1 MLLQHKALGKNI
13 SFSSYSLSEELP
25 HVAIVIPV
33 CNEEKV
39 IKEKLDSIFNCSYPL
54 DKLHVYIGLDNCT
67 DASKSIITTNFNFPN
82 LHIIEFTER
91 QGKPSVLNKIIAN
104 NVTAE
109 HHLLI
114 LTDANVIF
122 NHNTIFELVK
132 YFKESSIGLVDGN
145 IQAKNIDNRHEF
157 DYWNY
162 ETLIKINESKLYSKI
177 LGPSGACY
185 AIRKSL
191 FNPIPNNFLVDD
203 FYIGFSIITQQNNAI
218 INVDA
223 TCVEVSN
230 TNWKQE
236 FNRKVRIAAGNFQ
249 NLWFFKKY
257 AFNIF
262 SAIGFM
268 FVSHKVIR
276 WKTPFLLLILYYIL
290 LLEFT
295 LFVLIVT
302 FTLPIIDTV
311 FRIFGV
317 EFKPLRQFH
326 YFIVMNIAVFIG
338 FLKFCKG
345 IKSNVWQP
353 TTRN

>member
-1 MLLQHKALGKNI
+1 MLTLFLLLYAYIFYPMLLQHKALGKNI
-13 SFSSYSLSEELP
+13 SFTSYSLSEELP

-177 LGPSGACY
+177 LG
-185 AIRKSL
+185 
-191 FNPIPNNFLVDD
+191 
-203 FYIGFSIITQQNNAI
+203 
-218 INVDA
+218 
-223 TCVEVSN
+223 
-230 TNWKQE
+230 
-236 FNRKVRIAAGNFQ
+236 
-249 NLWFFKKY
+249 
-257 AFNIF
+257 
-262 SAIGFM
+262 
-268 FVSHKVIR
+268 
-276 WKTPFLLLILYYIL
+276 
-290 LLEFT
+290 
-295 LFVLIVT
+295 
-302 FTLPIIDTV
+302 
-311 FRIFGV
+311 
-317 EFKPLRQFH
+317 
-326 YFIVMNIAVFIG
+326 
-338 FLKFCKG
+338 
-345 IKSNVWQP
+345 
-353 TTRN
+353 